1 MTELLETRSRARG
14 EGSSPGW
21 LVVLLQELRDLWL
34 GGRGLVLSF
43 AFSLLVGII
52 AYLVA
57 TNTDLNFLEQRESTS
72 LTLQVAIAV
81 GGLLTLLVAA
91 DAVSG
96 ERERGTLETLLLTP
110 VSRSELAAGKLL
122 ASLSLWFAAF
132 AITVPYVWFLG
143 DGVGIVDEALVA
155 GFVAGTLVAVFLAS
169 LGLLLSCFTASNR
182 VSLSLSLFVLLA
194 LLAPTQLP
202 AGAQQAWAGD
212 LLLRVNPLTAGE
224 RYVSR
229 IVISGHEWSQDVSW
243 LLSPVIGAVVFAV
256 AATLVGGRSIR
267 LRGGVSG

>member
-1 MTELLETRSRARG
+1 MTELVETRDRARG
-14 EGSSPGW
+14 ERSAPGW
-21 LVVLLQELRDLWL
+21 LVVFGQELRDLWL

-72 LTLQVAIAV
+72 LTLQVAVAI
-81 GGLLTLLVAA
+81 GGMLTLLVAA

-110 VSRSELAAGKLL
+110 VSRRELATGKLL

-132 AITVPYVWFLG
+132 VITVPYVWFLG
-143 DGVGIVDEALVA
+143 HGVGIVDEALVA
-155 GFVAGTLVAVFLAS
+155 GLAVGTLVAVFLAS
-169 LGLLLSCFTASNR
+169 LGLLVSCFAGSNR

-194 LLAPTQLP
+194 LVAPTQLP

-224 RYVSR
+224 RYVGK
-229 IVISGHEWSQDVSW
+229 IVVSGHDWSEDLSW

-256 AATLVGGRSIR
+256 AAILVGGRYIR